1 MLAVA
6 ETTTANTGTALRDT
20 MTTISDFA
28 AGDILDIDGIVKNG
42 VAKVDG
48 AGGYYEG
55 AAGSAVVTTEY
66 DVMVIT
72 DQSYAGFGTAEAAI
86 AARLD
91 DAGNG
96 NASTDDVVFVFLNS
110 TTGTAQ
116 MFFDVDV
123 DSDNNVDAADQIA
136 TFSNITNLT
145 DLAAAF
151 SADSFVI

>member
-1 MLAVA
+1 
-6 ETTTANTGTALRDT
+6 
-20 MTTISDFA
+20 
-28 AGDILDIDGIVKNG
+28 
-42 VAKVDG
+42 
-48 AGGYYEG
+48 
-55 AAGSAVVTTEY
+55 
-66 DVMVIT
+66 MVIT

-91 DAGNG
+91 DAGNN